1 MAHRFS
7 IKRFFV
13 AVTAVVMAGVLALN
27 AQYGAGNP
35 QLSKSTEKER
45 RNPMSAA
52 IALHDAMRRCEESNG
67 VIPLPVISL
76 VTVCPGS
83 EIYELYGHASIRI
96 KFLGNDFAV
105 NYGLFDFDT
114 PNFAYRFVKGET
126 DYLVDA
132 YPMWLFMRDYTK
144 EGRRVVEQELNLTDE
159 QTIRLVKL
167 IEEELKPENQT
178 YRYNYVRENCSTKIV
193 DVVEKAL
200 GDTIAFARPPSE
212 GAEHWTFRDMMNHYN
227 EGYAWND
234 FGIDLVLGTGL
245 DYPISNREKCFAPL
259 ILSEMMAK
267 STIADSVGNRI
278 PVVRATRVLLPG
290 RLEGCRE
297 PDTPWLLSPMAV
309 FIFALVI
316 AAFLFRRDKRRH
328 RPTRWFD
335 VILFGAFGVAG
346 LLLSFLIFFSAH
358 EAVSPNWLYVTVN
371 PLCFLGAFSI
381 FNRKVGK
388 VALCYHWLNLC
399 SIAVLTAIILPATG
413 QVVNGAIWPL
423 FVAAALRSATN
434 IYIYQCEKKAA
445 VKKVRA

>member
-1 MAHRFS
+1 MLRRVS
-7 IKRFFV
+7 IKRLFAALILVMMASFV
-13 AVTAVVMAGVLALN
+13 VLN

-35 QLSKSTEKER
+35 QLSKSTEKV
-45 RNPMSAA
+45 RNNPYSATE
-52 IALHDAMRRCEESNG
+52 ALHKALERTLSSGGELP
-67 VIPLPVISL
+67 IPTITL
-76 VTVCPGS
+76 VTVCPGA
-83 EIYELYGHASIRI
+83 EVYELYGHASIRI
-96 KFLGNDFAV
+96 KFVGNDFAI

-144 EGRRVVEQELNLTDE
+144 EGRRVIEQELNLTDE

-193 DVVEKAL
+193 DVVEKAI
-200 GDTIAFARPPSE
+200 GDTITFARPASE
-212 GAEHWTFRDMMNHYN
+212 GAEHWTFRDIMHRYN

-245 DYPISNREKCFAPL
+245 DYPISNREKDFAPL

-267 STIADSVGNRI
+267 STITDSIGNKI

-290 RLEGCRE
+290 RPEGCRKS
-297 PDTPWLLSPMAV
+297 DTPWLISPMAV
-309 FIFALVI
+309 FLLALVI
-316 AAFLFRRDKRRH
+316 AAFLFRRDKRRR

-335 VILFGAFGVAG
+335 VLIFSAFGIAG

-381 FNRKVGK
+381 FNRRVGK
-388 VALCYHWLNLC
+388 AVLCYHWLNIC
-399 SIAVLTAIILPATG
+399 SILVLLAILLPVTG
-413 QVVNGAIWPL
+413 QVVNGAMYPIL
-423 FVAAALRSATN
+423 AVAALRSATN
-434 IYIYQCEKKAA
+434 IYIHRCEKKAA